1 MVRIKWK
8 LKERQIY
15 KLFIKI
21 QSRNHRIY
29 ITVMAFFLGFFKG
42 KKSVFSPTC
51 PLLLIGQSNLHS
63 SYSTVL
69 KILTYIN

>member
-42 KKSVFSPTC
+42 KKSVFFSY
-51 PLLLIGQSNLHS
+51 LS
-63 SYSTVL
+63 SIIDRSV
-69 KILTYIN
+69 KFAQ

>member
-29 ITVMAFFLGFFKG
+29 VTVMAFFRFFKG
-42 KKSVFSPTC
+42 KRSVFSPTC
-51 PLLLIGQSNLHS
+51 PLLLIGRSNLHR

>member
-8 LKERQIY
+8 LKERLIY

-29 ITVMAFFLGFFKG
+29 ITVMAFF
-42 KKSVFSPTC
+42 
-51 PLLLIGQSNLHS
+51 
-63 SYSTVL
+63 
-69 KILTYIN
+69 